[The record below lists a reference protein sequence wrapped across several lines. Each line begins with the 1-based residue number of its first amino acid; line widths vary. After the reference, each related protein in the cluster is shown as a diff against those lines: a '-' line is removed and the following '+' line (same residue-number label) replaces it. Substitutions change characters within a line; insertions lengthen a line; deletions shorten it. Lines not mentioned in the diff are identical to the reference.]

1 MAKILVILF
10 FTLVTALSA
19 ASAQATIST
28 DLQALTIQ
36 GNNLRNTL
44 ATISV
49 SSGDTCSQL
58 GSLNISIEN
67 YLTSIQGVYNQ
78 IVVPINVTS
87 ADQTALEELSGIAK
101 DLASDSVRLSF
112 ELRTLE
118 GVANLFE
125 YRAAL
130 SAMLRLS
137 DDIGTMA
144 NRILEMA
151 DRILAMADNIGTMAD
166 RILITQQIQN
176 SNIAFTQGSLL
187 ATQQNIVAL
196 SGSLSTIGYNLSLGL
211 LLNDTKNQLTEMN
224 GVTLDSSNIATQLSY
239 FETKT
244 ALLMIRSLA
253 IYTLVTKDSQNLSHY
268 IDGDTLTLLGDL
280 SIAQNEFAIVL
291 EKYAATINQIAPLM
305 QTPLLS
311 DATGSML
318 RLTTDVNIMS
328 KRIIEMNSRITVMA
342 DNIGLMTDRIVLTQN
357 LQQAN
362 IELTQS
368 SILASQNITL
378 SVIKNFIGQ

>member
-1 MAKILVILF
+1 MAKIRLILF
-10 FTLVTALSA
+10 FTLMTAFGA
-19 ASAQATIST
+19 VSAQANFSS
-28 DLQALTIQ
+28 DLQKLTVQ
-36 GNNLRNTL
+36 GNNLSNRL
-44 ATISV
+44 AAISV
-49 SSGDTCSQL
+49 NNGNACAQL
-58 GSLNISIEN
+58 DSLNISIEN

-78 IVVPINVTS
+78 IVSPTHVTS

-101 DLASDSVRLSF
+101 ALASDSVRLSF

-125 YRAAL
+125 YRATL

-144 NRILEMA
+144 DRILEMA

-187 ATQQNIVAL
+187 TTQQNIVAL
-196 SGSLSTIGYNLSLGL
+196 SDSLSTIGYNLSLGL
-211 LLNDTKNQLTEMN
+211 LLNDTKYQLAEMN
-224 GVTLDSSNIATQLSY
+224 RVTLDTSNIATQLSY
-239 FETKT
+239 FEIKT
-244 ALLMIRSLA
+244 ALLMTRSLA
-253 IYTLVTKDSQNLSHY
+253 IYTLITKDSQNSSHY
-268 IDGDTLTLLGDL
+268 IDGNTLTLLVDL
-280 SIAQNEFAIVL
+280 SIAQKEFAVVL
-291 EKYAATINQIAPLM
+291 EKYATTVNQIAPLM
-305 QTPLLS
+305 QTPILS
-311 DATGSML
+311 DATKSML
-318 RLTTDVNIMS
+318 RLTADINKMS
-328 KRIIEMNSRITVMA
+328 KRIIEMNSRIIVMA
-342 DNIGLMTDRIVLTQN
+342 DNIGLMSDRIVLTQN
-357 LQQAN
+357 LQNAN